1 MRGSLRREGRI
12 RPTMGRTMEPTY
24 FPSPSAF
31 RDWLEAHHASVD
43 ELWVG
48 YFKRGTGR
56 PSMTWPESV
65 DEALCFGWIDG
76 LRRSVD
82 AERYSI
88 RFTPRR
94 PGSTWSRV
102 NLRRVEDLIAEGR
115 MRPAGLGAYE
125 ARKLDADE
133 PSYEDRPEELPEPYA
148 VAFRER
154 DAAAWAFFLA
164 QSRSYR
170 RLAIGWI
177 LDAKREETRLR
188 RLEQIVEAST
198 AGRRWIQGAPR
209 GMTR

>member
-1 MRGSLRREGRI
+1 MD
-12 RPTMGRTMEPTY
+12 PVY
-24 FPSPSAF
+24 FPSPAAF
-31 RDWLEAHHASVD
+31 RDWLEAHHAGAD

-48 YFKRGTGR
+48 YHKRGTGT

-82 AERYSI
+82 AERYAI

-94 PGSTWSRV
+94 RGSTWSRV
-102 NLRRVEDLIAEGR
+102 NLARVEALTAEGR
-115 MRPAGLGAYE
+115 MRPAGIAAHE
-125 ARKLDADE
+125 ARKADADE
-133 PSYEDRPEELPEPYA
+133 PSVQDRPEELPEPYA

-154 DAAAWAFFLA
+154 DRAAWAFFQA

-170 RLAIGWI
+170 RMAIGWI
-177 LDAKREETRLR
+177 LAAKREETRLR
-188 RLEQIVEAST
+188 RLEQIVEASA